1 MIDRIDGLGLAVS
14 LILLALVLELA
25 RRRKLTEEY
34 SLLWGLCAIG
44 LLVLSVRRDW
54 LDRSALWLGVYYPP
68 SLLLLILIVL
78 VFVVSL
84 AFSVIL
90 SSQRQQI
97 ERLIE
102 DTALLAAEL
111 REIRS
116 PDAADDGGLEDSSA
130 IGTVPAK
137 PVIPDTSR
145 YRAEPGRQ

>member
-25 RRRKLTEEY
+25 RRRKLTEDY
-34 SLLWGLCAIG
+34 SLLWGLCAVG

-84 AFSVIL
+84 SFSVIL

-111 REIRS
+111 REIHS
-116 PDAADDGGLEDSSA
+116 SDASDDASLDNPSA
-130 IGTVPAK
+130 IGTVPTQ
-137 PVIPDTSR
+137 PVVPDTAR

>member
-34 SLLWGLCAIG
+34 SLLWGLCAVG

-78 VFVVSL
+78 VFVVALS
-84 AFSVIL
+84 FSVIL

-102 DTALLAAEL
+102 DTALLAAAL
-111 REIRS
+111 REIHS
-116 PDAADDGGLEDSSA
+116 SDASDDASLEDPSA
-130 IGTVPAK
+130 IGTVPTQ
-137 PVIPDTSR
+137 PVIPDAAR

>member
-25 RRRKLTEEY
+25 LRRKLTEEY
-34 SLLWGLCAIG
+34 SLLWGLCALG

-54 LDRSALWLGVYYPP
+54 LDRTALWLGVYYPP

-84 AFSVIL
+84 SFSVIL

-116 PDAADDGGLEDSSA
+116 SDTADDAGLENPSA
-130 IGTVPAK
+130 IGAVPAK
-137 PVIPDTSR
+137 PVIADASR

>member
-25 RRRKLTEEY
+25 RRRKLTEDY
-34 SLLWGLCAIG
+34 SLLWGLCAVG

-84 AFSVIL
+84 SFSVIL

-111 REIRS
+111 REIHS
-116 PDAADDGGLEDSSA
+116 SDASDARLEDPSA
-130 IGTVPAK
+130 IGTVPTQ
-137 PVIPDTSR
+137 PVVPDTAR